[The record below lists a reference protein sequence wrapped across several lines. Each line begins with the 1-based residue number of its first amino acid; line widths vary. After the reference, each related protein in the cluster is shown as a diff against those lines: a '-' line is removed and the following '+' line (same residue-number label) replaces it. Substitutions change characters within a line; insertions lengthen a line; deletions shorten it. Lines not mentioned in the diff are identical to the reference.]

1 MSHRIKYSAPLLD
14 IWNRYHTWC
23 RASGSKIGEDFYH
36 ETYVFFKSRP
46 NEIIQMSGEIILNLW
61 YADYK
66 RELLHVYLEEK
77 ELSDFIKEK
86 MLLKD
91 LQGIKKYISDNGKR
105 QKDLNGNEF
114 IKYDIG
120 VHVPH
125 EKHGCAFSFMLW
137 NPYGNLI
144 VDFVDKDGAG
154 SIPENEYELAKNS
167 KDDDAIS
174 AERNFRFAVNLITYM
189 ACFPECVRQGVPKVN
204 NSQKYEPS
212 KNSVMLGFSEKLF
225 DSTENNLR
233 GKVRPHL
240 RKGYFKYLSSD
251 FYTNKK
257 GSLIWV
263 KETEVNAESKTVEMS
278 TDKEK
283 LSGFS
288 SKNGS
293 RRKKS

>member
-1 MSHRIKYSAPLLD
+1 MSHRIKYSTPLLN
-14 IWNRYHTWC
+14 IWEKYHTWC
-23 RASGSKIGEDFYH
+23 RYRSNTIGEDFYR

-46 NEIIQMSGEIILNLW
+46 NEIIQMSGEVTLNLW

-66 RELLHVYLEEK
+66 GELLHVYLEEK

-91 LQGIKKYISDNGKR
+91 LQGIKKYISENGKR
-105 QKDLNGNEF
+105 QKDLDGNEF

-137 NPYGNLI
+137 HPYDNVIIG
-144 VDFVDKDGAG
+144 FVDKYGAG
-154 SIPENEYELAKNS
+154 SIPENEYNLVKNG
-167 KDDDAIS
+167 KNEDAIR

-204 NSQKYEPS
+204 NSKRYEPS
-212 KNSVMLGFSEKLF
+212 ENSVMLGFSEKLF
-225 DSTENNLR
+225 DSNEINLR
-233 GKVRPHL
+233 GKARPHL

-263 KETEVNAESKTVEMS
+263 KETEVNAKAKTVKMS
-278 TDKEK
+278 TDNEK
-283 LSGFS
+283 LSTFFS
-288 SKNGS
+288 AI
-293 RRKKS
+293 

>member
-1 MSHRIKYSAPLLD
+1 MSHRIKYSAPLLN
-14 IWNRYHTWC
+14 IWEKYHTWS
-23 RASGSKIGEDFYH
+23 RNRDSKIGEDFYR
-36 ETYVFFKSRP
+36 ENYIFFKSHP
-46 NEIIQMSGEIILNLW
+46 NEITKMAGEIILNLW

-66 RELLHVYLEEK
+66 GELLHVYLEKK

-105 QKDLNGNEF
+105 QKDLDGNEF

-125 EKHGCAFSFMLW
+125 EKHGFAFSFMLW
-137 NPYGNLI
+137 PCYDNVI
-144 VDFVDKDGAG
+144 VGFVDKDGAG
-154 SIPENEYELAKNS
+154 NIPENEYKLVKNS
-167 KDDDAIS
+167 KDDDAINV
-174 AERNFRFAVNLITYM
+174 ERNFRFAVNLITYM
-189 ACFPECVRQGVPKVN
+189 TCFPECVRQGVPKIN
-204 NSQKYEPS
+204 NSKKYEPL
-212 KNSVMLGFSEKLF
+212 KNSVMLGFSERLF
-225 DSTENNLR
+225 ESNEISLR

-263 KETEVNAESKTVEMS
+263 NETEVNANAKTVEMS
-278 TDKEK
+278 TNKEK
-283 LSGFS
+283 LSDFS
-288 SKNGS
+288 SAS
-293 RRKKS
+293 

>member
-1 MSHRIKYSAPLLD
+1 MSHKIKYSAPLLD
-14 IWNRYHTWC
+14 IWNKYHTWC
-23 RASGSKIGEDFYH
+23 QNRTNTIGEDFYR
-36 ETYVFFKSRP
+36 ETYIFFKSRP
-46 NEIIQMSGEIILNLW
+46 NEIIQISGEIILNLW

-66 RELLHVYLEEK
+66 GELLHVYLEEK

-105 QKDLNGNEF
+105 QKDLEGNEF

-125 EKHGCAFSFMLW
+125 EKHGCAFSFILW
-137 NPYGNLI
+137 SGYDNVI
-144 VDFVDKDGAG
+144 VNFADKDGAG
-154 SIPENEYELAKNS
+154 TIPENEYKLAKNS
-167 KDDDAIS
+167 KNDDAIRV
-174 AERNFRFAVNLITYM
+174 ERNFRFAVNLITYM
-189 ACFPECVRQGVPKVN
+189 SCFPECVREGVPKIN
-204 NSQKYEPS
+204 NSKKYEPL

-225 DSTENNLR
+225 DSTEIHLH

-263 KETEVNAESKTVEMS
+263 KETEVNSEAKTVEMS

-283 LSGFS
+283 LSAFS
-288 SKNGS
+288 
-293 RRKKS
+293 